1 MIETA
6 RTRPLGSP
14 PAPRPLATGDPAART
29 PSPRAGPDT
38 RTRTRAQPQS
48 HTVHRRQRCTPL
60 VDRTRGKLITAFW
73 FLFF

>member
-14 PAPRPLATGDPAART
+14 PGRRAVRWPHRAART

-48 HTVHRRQRCTPL
+48 HTVHRRQRCIPL

-73 FLFF
+73 FLF